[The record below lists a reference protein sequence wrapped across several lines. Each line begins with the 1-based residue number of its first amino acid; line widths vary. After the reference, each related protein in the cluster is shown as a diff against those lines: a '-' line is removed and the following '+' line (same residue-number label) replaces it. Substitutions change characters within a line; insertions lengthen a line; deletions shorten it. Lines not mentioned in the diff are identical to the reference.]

1 MQFKA
6 LAIDLDGT
14 LLVGEKIPPD
24 NIVAVRAA
32 RDAGLKIIIATAR
45 WHHMARRVADELEI
59 DGPMIACSGA
69 QVHLSAEDRD
79 IFDQRLP
86 ADFVTGTCTG
96 SAMPNVESPRLRC
109 RIACC

>member
-14 LLVGEKIPPD
+14 LLVGEKIPAD
-24 NIVAVRAA
+24 NVVAVRAA

-45 WHHMARRVADELEI
+45 WHQMALRVANELEI
-59 DGPMIACSGA
+59 AGPMIACSGA

-86 ADFVTGTCTG
+86 ADFVADLYEICD
-96 SAMPNVESPRLRC
+96 ARALRGH
-109 RIACC
+109 RHRVGIVCC